1 MRECRSWPVAADCD
15 AWDPYTLQALGAS
28 HGGVVGH
35 ICYAL
40 RRSVVLGLL
49 KLRSR
54 RQERVARF
62 SSSMPLPAKAVAN
75 YFLDR
80 AKRDRIPMTQ
90 MKIQKLVYIAH
101 GWHLAM
107 LDRPLIREK
116 IEVWRWGPVIPDLY
130 HDLKEFGN
138 QPVTRKS
145 VEIVIDGTAVNLRAP
160 KISFADRDTD
170 TTKILLDRVWKVYRG
185 YTAAQL
191 SAMTHRKGTP
201 WQDMARNLKIYIPN
215 KLIQKYYKN
224 RINKNAR
231 ST

>member
-1 MRECRSWPVAADCD
+1 
-15 AWDPYTLQALGAS
+15 
-28 HGGVVGH
+28 
-35 ICYAL
+35 
-40 RRSVVLGLL
+40 
-49 KLRSR
+49 
-54 RQERVARF
+54 
-62 SSSMPLPAKAVAN
+62 MPLPAKAVAN

>member
-1 MRECRSWPVAADCD
+1 M
-15 AWDPYTLQALGAS
+15 
-28 HGGVVGH
+28 
-35 ICYAL
+35 
-40 RRSVVLGLL
+40 GLL

-116 IEVWRWGPVIPDLY
+116 IEAWRWGPVIPDLY

-138 QPVTRKS
+138 QPVTRES
-145 VEIVIDGTAVNLRAP
+145 VEIVIEGTAVNLRAP

-170 TTKILLDRVWKVYRG
+170 KTKILLDRVWRVYHG

-191 SAMTHRKGTP
+191 SAMTHREETP
-201 WQDMARNLKIYIPN
+201 WQEMARNLKIYIPN
-215 KLIQKYYKN
+215 KLIQRYYKN

>member
-1 MRECRSWPVAADCD
+1 MD
-15 AWDPYTLQALGAS
+15 
-28 HGGVVGH
+28 
-35 ICYAL
+35 
-40 RRSVVLGLL
+40 LL

-54 RQERVARF
+54 HQERVARF
-62 SSSMPLPAKAVAN
+62 SSSMPLPVKAVAN

-80 AKRDRIPMTQ
+80 AKSDRIPITQ
-90 MKIQKLVYIAH
+90 MKIQKLVHIAH
-101 GWHLAM
+101 GWHLAL

-116 IEVWRWGPVIPDLY
+116 IEVWRWGPVISDLH

-138 QPVTRKS
+138 QPVTRELS
-145 VEIVIDGTAVNLRAP
+145 EILIDGTAVNLRAP

-170 TTKILLDRVWKVYRG
+170 KTKILLDRVWSVYRG

-201 WQDMARNLKIYIPN
+201 WQEMARNLKIYIPN
-215 KLIQKYYKN
+215 KLIQRYCKN